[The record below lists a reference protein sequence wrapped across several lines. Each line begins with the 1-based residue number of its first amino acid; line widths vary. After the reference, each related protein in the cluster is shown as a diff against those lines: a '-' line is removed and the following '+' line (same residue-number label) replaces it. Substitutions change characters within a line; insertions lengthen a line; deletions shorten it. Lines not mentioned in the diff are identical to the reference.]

1 MLELAYDD
9 LFSRLFKFIRL
20 SGASSNGDSVVV
32 ALKLVEEQLVD
43 QSTGAIDRVMTEVQ
57 SHLNVAEINL
67 PLVCP
72 KVNRGSIG
80 YRDE

>member
-1 MLELAYDD
+1 
-9 LFSRLFKFIRL
+9 
-20 SGASSNGDSVVV
+20 VV